1 MRVRRRPADTRN
13 FMIHGSSHFPPSRRS
28 RRFTLPLVFGL
39 AAVLAVYAGFFYKLS
54 SSPISSSQQSPPST
68 DQQRLRIRDDT
79 MTTSAAAPDADA
91 ANAAA
96 ALQPGETPAERCTRL
111 IAAIK
116 DGSLAETGLTRLDLS
131 NCGLTELP
139 PEIGTLSS
147 LEFLNLGKNPLS
159 TLPDT
164 FTGLTNLRILFFLAC
179 EFTVVP
185 EILGQM
191 HSLYMLSFKA
201 NKVREVP
208 AAALSPKLGW
218 LILSDNQI
226 ERLPDTIGK
235 CTGMRKLLLAGN
247 RLTNEGLPDS
257 MVGEYTRSVFDE
269 VNARE
274 MSCRFFFRPL
284 SMCHTDLSRFV
295 YVRLLQPQC
304 VSCLEPTRLY
314 SQVNMNKLELI
325 RLADNR
331 LEKLPEWIVTHP
343 TLAWVA
349 LAANPA
355 TEPWSEVSPYKC
367 WFVFRHM
374 FDPRF
379 REKKTK

>member
-1 MRVRRRPADTRN
+1 
-13 FMIHGSSHFPPSRRS
+13 
-28 RRFTLPLVFGL
+28 
-39 AAVLAVYAGFFYKLS
+39 
-54 SSPISSSQQSPPST
+54 
-68 DQQRLRIRDDT
+68 
-79 MTTSAAAPDADA
+79 MTPSAAAPDVDA

-96 ALQPGETPAERCTRL
+96 ALQSGETPAERCARL
-111 IAAIK
+111 VAAIK

-164 FTGLTNLRILFFLAC
+164 FTGLTSLRILFFLAC

-191 HSLYMLSFKA
+191 RSLYMLSFKA

-257 MVGEYTRSVFDE
+257 MVGEDMKSVFDGLHD
-269 VNARE
+269 ARE
-274 MSCRFFFRPL
+274 LGSFSFSPSTF
-284 SMCHTDLSRFV
+284 HAH
-295 YVRLLQPQC
+295 
-304 VSCLEPTRLY
+304 LY
-314 SQVNMNKLELI
+314 LRS
-325 RLADNR
+325 
-331 LEKLPEWIVTHP
+331 
-343 TLAWVA
+343 
-349 LAANPA
+349 
-355 TEPWSEVSPYKC
+355 
-367 WFVFRHM
+367 
-374 FDPRF
+374 
-379 REKKTK
+379 